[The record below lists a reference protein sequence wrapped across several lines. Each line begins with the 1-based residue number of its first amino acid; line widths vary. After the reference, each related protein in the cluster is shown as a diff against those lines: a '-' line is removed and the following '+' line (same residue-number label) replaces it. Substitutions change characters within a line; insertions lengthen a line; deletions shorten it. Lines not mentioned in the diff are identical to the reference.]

1 MNYYK
6 LAMFILYMVAML
18 LIGIYFFVKSKD
30 KSEKDYFLGGRNM
43 NGLIAAFSAGAS
55 DMSAWVLMGLPGAIF
70 LYGLGQ
76 VWISIGLLIGTV
88 FAWVFV
94 APKLRRY
101 AIKANDSITIP
112 EFLTNRFKETSPV
125 LRISC
130 AVIFVVGYCLY
141 AASSIVACG
150 DVFVA
155 IMPAAKDYKVLVEII
170 AGVIILAYTLLG
182 GFNAVCWTDFFQG
195 MLMLMA
201 LMLVPIIAYF
211 VFLSNGTVAGAVV
224 STPDNYYSLF
234 KCGATTW
241 QSIGTILT
249 GLGWGIGYLGMPHIL
264 VRYMSIKSEKEMKKS
279 QVIGSVWI
287 VIILTMATVAA
298 LVAHEFLG
306 NSVSAGDKS
315 LVFIKMIEAIFDKG
329 ALALVGGLFLTAI
342 VAASMST
349 ADSQLLASSSA
360 FSSDIYKTVINKKAS
375 DKEMLWIGRIAV
387 AVILVVAIFIALFG
401 SQDIMSLV
409 SAAWSIFGAAFGA
422 VILLSLVWKRLN
434 YKGAVAGII
443 AGFAVSVLWMILFNF
458 EYYGF
463 TSVIANSYLYEIIP
477 GFICS
482 LIVTIVVS
490 LLTKAPSK
498 EVVELFEE
506 VQKLDSS
513 WEG

>member
-6 LAMFILYMVAML
+6 LTMFILYMVAML
-18 LIGIYFFVKSKD
+18 VIGIYFFTKSKNQ
-30 KSEKDYFLGGRNM
+30 SEKDYFLGGRSM

-70 LYGLGQ
+70 AKGLGE
-76 VWISIGLLIGTV
+76 VWISVGLVIGTI

-112 EFLTNRFKETSPV
+112 EYLTNRFKSKNNV
-125 LRISC
+125 LRIAC

-155 IMPAAKDYKVLVEII
+155 IMPAAKDYKVLVEVI
-170 AGVIILAYTLLG
+170 AGIVILAYTLLG

-201 LMLVPIIAYF
+201 LMFVPIIAYIA
-211 VFLSNGTVAGAVV
+211 LSTSGPIAEATAV
-224 STPDNYYSLF
+224 SENYYNLF
-234 KCGATTW
+234 KCGNTTW
-241 QSIGTILT
+241 QSIGIILT

-264 VRYMSIKSEKEMKKS
+264 IRYMSIKSEKEMKKS

-287 VIILTMATVAA
+287 VIILFMATVAA
-298 LVAHEFLG
+298 LIARSYLGSSVADGE
-306 NSVSAGDKS
+306 SK

-329 ALALVGGLFLTAI
+329 ALALIGGLFLTAI

-360 FSSDIYKTVINKKAS
+360 FSTDIYKTVVNKKAS
-375 DKEMLWIGRIAV
+375 DKEMLWVGRIAV
-387 AVILVVAIFIALFG
+387 AVILVIAIFIALFG

-422 VILLSLVWKRLN
+422 VILLSLIWRRLN

-443 AGFAVSVLWMILFNF
+443 SGFVVSILWMVLFNF

-463 TSVIANSYLYEIIP
+463 TSLIANSYLYEIIP
-477 GFICS
+477 GFIVS

-490 LLTKAPSK
+490 LATKKPEK
-498 EVVELFEE
+498 EVVELFDE
-506 VQKLDSS
+506 VKKLDSTF
-513 WEG
+513 EG

>member
-6 LAMFILYMVAML
+6 LSMFILYMVAML
-18 LIGIYFFVKSKD
+18 LIGISFFVKSKNNN
-30 KSEKDYFLGGRNM
+30 EKDYFLGGRQM

-70 LYGLGQ
+70 LSGLGQ
-76 VWISIGLLIGTV
+76 VWISIGLILGTI

-112 EFLTNRFKETSPV
+112 EFLTNRFKETNPTM
-125 LRISC
+125 RIAC
-130 AVIFVVGYCLY
+130 AIIFMVGYCLY
-141 AASSIVACG
+141 TASSIVACG

-170 AGVIILAYTLLG
+170 AGVIILSYTLLG

-201 LMLVPIIAYF
+201 LMIVPIIAYIG
-211 VFLSNGTVAGAVV
+211 LQTSGTIAGATVI
-224 STPDNYYSLF
+224 TPDNYYNLF
-234 KCGATTW
+234 NCGKTTW
-241 QSIGTILT
+241 ESIATILT

-264 VRYMSIKSEKEMKKS
+264 IRYMSIKSEKEMKKS
-279 QVIGSVWI
+279 QIIGSVWI
-287 VIILTMATVAA
+287 VIILTMSTIAA
-298 LVAHEFLG
+298 LIAHEFLG
-306 NSVSAGDKS
+306 SSVPKDEEN
-315 LVFIKMIEAIFDKG
+315 LVFIKMIEAIFDNG
-329 ALALVGGLFLTAI
+329 ALTVVGGLFLPAI
-342 VAASMST
+342 IAASMST

-387 AVILVVAIFIALFG
+387 CVILVIAIFIALYG

-422 VILLSLVWKRLN
+422 VILLSLVWKRFN

-443 AGFAVSVLWMILFNF
+443 AGFVVSILWMVCFNF
-458 EYYGF
+458 ECYEF
-463 TSVIANSYLYEIIP
+463 KSLIANTYLYEIIP

-482 LIVTIVVS
+482 LVVATVVS
-490 LLTKAPSK
+490 LLTKKPSDD
-498 EVVELFEE
+498 VVELFEE